1 MSQPRAFAVIP
12 AREGSRRVAG
22 KNFRP
27 IGDTNLTEI
36 TIRFCREVGIFHHI
50 LLTTDSDFGQA
61 MCTQWAIDY
70 HRRSPV
76 AASDGASALDV
87 LRDIEV
93 TLSAAGIRDNDY
105 LFYLQPTSP
114 LRKISTARDSW
125 EKLLQFTHQ
134 GFVSVTEID
143 AKFRKTLLIQGDTVK
158 AHGSREALTSNQQNL
173 SPLYLANGNLFA
185 FRWGL
190 FLETGT
196 FPIEGLRPIIESDD
210 VSLDIDTEGDFE
222 HYLQHVR

>member
-1 MSQPRAFAVIP
+1 
-12 AREGSRRVAG
+12 
-22 KNFRP
+22 
-27 IGDTNLTEI
+27 
-36 TIRFCREVGIFHHI
+36 
-50 LLTTDSDFGQA
+50 

-76 AASDGASALDV
+76 AASDDASASDV
-87 LRDIEV
+87 LRDIEI
-93 TLSAAGIRDNDY
+93 TLSGAGIRDNDY

-114 LRKISTARDSW
+114 LRTISTARDSW
-125 EKLLQFTHQ
+125 EKLLQFSHQ

-143 AKFRKTLLIQGDTVK
+143 AKFRKTLFLQGNTVR
-158 AHGSREALTSNQQNL
+158 AHGSREALTSNQQSL

-210 VSLDIDTEGDFE
+210 VTLDIDTESDFE
-222 HYLQHVR
+222 RYLQQVR